1 MANNTCSH
9 IHSSFIGEKEK
20 TWCPFSRKLG
30 TGFRK
35 LATRQSEIL
44 TNFLEIARLNTLR
57 IQDICLK
64 NRKRL

>member
-1 MANNTCSH
+1 MANNRCSH

-20 TWCPFSRKLG
+20 TWFPFTWKLG

-35 LATRQSEIL
+35 LDTRQSEIL

-57 IQDICLK
+57 TQDICSK
-64 NRKRL
+64 NLNRL

>member
-1 MANNTCSH
+1 MANNRCSR

-20 TWCPFSRKLG
+20 TWCPFTWKLG

-35 LATRQSEIL
+35 LDTRQSEIL

-57 IQDICLK
+57 TQDICLK
-64 NRKRL
+64 NLKRL